1 MQPYVLKDAVLTIA
15 EDDFTAAIAQA
26 VFVPQVQ
33 WLWSTR
39 LGSVTASPVFAGIRW
54 TVTLSY
60 LQDLTDGSLTLY
72 LLEHV
77 AETREVVF
85 TPVAGG
91 KSVRAD
97 VMLSPG
103 QLGGVPNQL
112 ATATATMPLFDE
124 PELGMVV

>member
-15 EDDFTAAIAQA
+15 ADDFTAAIAQA

-33 WLWSTR
+33 WLWSTH

-77 AETREVVF
+77 AETKEVIF

-91 KSVRAD
+91 KSLRAD
-97 VMLSPG
+97 VMIVPG
-103 QLGGVPNQL
+103 QVGGVTNQL
-112 ATATATMPLFDE
+112 ATATATMPLFDT
-124 PELGMVV
+124 PELGTVV

>member
-1 MQPYVLKDAVLTIA
+1 MQPYVLKNAVLTIA
-15 EDDFTAAIAQA
+15 EDNFTAAIAQA
-26 VFVPQVQ
+26 VFVPQV
-33 WLWSTR
+33 LWEWRDALCST
-39 LGSVTASPVFAGIRW
+39 TPVYKGIRW

-77 AETREVVF
+77 AETKEVIF

-91 KSVRAD
+91 KSLRAD
-97 VMLSPG
+97 VMIVPG
-103 QLGGVPNQL
+103 QVGGVTNQL
-112 ATATATMPLFDE
+112 ATATATMPLFDT

>member
-1 MQPYVLKDAVLTIA
+1 MQPYVLKNAVLTIA

-33 WLWSTR
+33 WLWSTP

-54 TVTLSY
+54 TCTLSY
-60 LQDLTDGSLTLY
+60 LQDLTDGSLTMY

-77 AETREVVF
+77 AETKEVIF

-91 KSVRAD
+91 KSLRAD
-97 VMLSPG
+97 VMIVPG
-103 QLGGVPNQL
+103 QVGGVPNQL
-112 ATATATMPLFDE
+112 ATATATMPLFDT
-124 PELGMVV
+124 PELGTVV